1 MAQPT
6 SHSTC
11 GSKTARAELR
21 PAADLWGKDVFSVQE
36 LLKERHGE
44 AAQVICIGPAGEHR
58 VVSATIHHR
67 QKNCAGMAGFGAVMG
82 AKNLKAI
89 VIRGTG
95 AVQIADRSGSSK
107 RASAS
112 TGSSTQGPRRPPCA

>member
-1 MAQPT
+1 M
-6 SHSTC
+6 
-11 GSKTARAELR
+11 
-21 PAADLWGKDVFSVQE
+21 QE

-44 AAQVICIGPAGEHR
+44 AAQVICIGPAGENR

-95 AVQIADRSGSSK
+95 AVQIADPRGSSR
-107 RASAS
+107 RANVSI
-112 TGSSTQGPRRPPCA
+112 GSSMPGPRRPRCA